1 MRRSSVFMNSQP
13 NFSSQN
19 PLVKSFFLGR
29 AVAEV
34 VSENVEKAATEL
46 LSELGKFDAE
56 QRVNLR
62 NFVEQVNCRAE
73 AAMAQTVQSTSPTV
87 SGPSVGAADLQ
98 ATIDDL
104 RAEIAEARTE
114 LQRYRSGLSQ

>member
-1 MRRSSVFMNSQP
+1 MNSQP
-13 NFSSQN
+13 NSSSQN
-19 PLVKSFFLGR
+19 PLVKAFFLGR

-34 VSENVEKAATEL
+34 VSENVEKAATDL

-62 NFVEQVNCRAE
+62 NFVEQVNFRADE
-73 AAMAQTVQSTSPTV
+73 AMAQTTQTPSSTM
-87 SGPSVGAADLQ
+87 GAPSAEAADLQ

-114 LQRYRSGLSQ
+114 LQRYRSSLSQ

>member
-1 MRRSSVFMNSQP
+1 MNSQP
-13 NFSSQN
+13 NPSSPN
-19 PLVKSFFLGR
+19 PLVKAFFLGR
-29 AVAEV
+29 AVAEL
-34 VSENVEKAATEL
+34 VSENVEKAATDL

-62 NFVEQVNCRAE
+62 NFVEQVNFRADE
-73 AAMAQTVQSTSPTV
+73 AMAQSIQVNPTA
-87 SGPSVGAADLQ
+87 SATATTGEAADLQ

-114 LQRYRSGLSQ
+114 LHRYRSSLN